1 MPEAIKQALEQYH
14 HLADRYGKLEA
25 LAATLIAH
33 APDLNPTRLGLL
45 TQALIEEYKLH
56 TQSQAR

>member
-14 HLADRYGKLEA
+14 HLVNRYGKPNDA
-25 LAATLIAH
+25 LATTLLAH

-45 TQALIEEYKLH
+45 TQALLEEYKLH
-56 TQSQAR
+56 TQAR